1 MVLIHVKHGDDSQF
15 LYEAS
20 LETPV
25 DECTLNIT
33 SIYNGRL
40 KISRI
45 CNEMEELKKHG
56 TLLPPEIMGL
66 TDEQVVELK
75 LIDTWGEKCIPSG
88 GYTFHKDPVGR
99 RNGKRPNE
107 QMQNVLTK
115 TIEEAKACVSK
126 KLVQSQ
132 IPLTQKKVQE
142 ALDILRGAIMIVY
155 PMNLPPHDNIRL
167 EIENN
172 EDLSGTHAS
181 LEVIAPNIAQLWFS
195 GRELVREPNKK
206 MKDYL
211 GRNEKTKVVLKLTK
225 TGSGPP
231 AREPPLSEQDRKL
244 LMAEAFKKQE
254 ELKKLD
260 QDDDDVYLNSP
271 WADGRSLKRNLHHID
286 NISWKPTK

>member
-1 MVLIHVKHGDDSQF
+1 MVLIHVKNGDDSQF

-45 CNEMEELKKHG
+45 CSEMEELKKYG

-75 LIDTWGEKCIPSG
+75 LVDTWGEKCIPSG
-88 GYTFHKDPVGR
+88 GYTFHKDPIGR

-132 IPLTQKKVQE
+132 ISLTQKKVQE

-225 TGSGPP
+225 TGAGPP

-254 ELKKLD
+254 ELK
-260 QDDDDVYLNSP
+260 
-271 WADGRSLKRNLHHID
+271 G
-286 NISWKPTK
+286 